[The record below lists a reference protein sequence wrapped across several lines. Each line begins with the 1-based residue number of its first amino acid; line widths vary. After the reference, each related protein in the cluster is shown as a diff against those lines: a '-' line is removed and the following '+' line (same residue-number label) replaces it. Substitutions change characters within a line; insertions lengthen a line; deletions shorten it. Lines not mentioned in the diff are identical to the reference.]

1 MCGLSLGADH
11 MDHDGF
17 DTTAR
22 RGLPSAKLEQV
33 LSLIEERLSD
43 GLSLGELAACVRM
56 SQFHF
61 ARKFRLSTGQ
71 SPHAYLTQQRMERAK
86 RLLRESDL
94 PLAQVAR
101 RVGYQTQAHFTG
113 VFRRHVGLTPRV
125 FRLQPQWPQP
135 VAATPEFPG
144 AMARPAPAAAIYS
157 PDPLPAE

>member
-1 MCGLSLGADH
+1 

-17 DTTAR
+17 EAAAR
-22 RGLPSAKLEQV
+22 RGLPTAKLEQV
-33 LSLIEERLSD
+33 LSLIDQRLSD
-43 GLSLGELAACVRM
+43 GLSLRELAACAGM

-71 SPHAYLTQQRMERAK
+71 SPHAYLTQRRMERAK
-86 RLLRESDL
+86 RLLHESDL

-125 FRLQPQWPQP
+125 FRLQPSWPHP
-135 VAATPEFPG
+135 AAATPDFPG
-144 AMARPAPAAAIYS
+144 VIARPGPAPAILS